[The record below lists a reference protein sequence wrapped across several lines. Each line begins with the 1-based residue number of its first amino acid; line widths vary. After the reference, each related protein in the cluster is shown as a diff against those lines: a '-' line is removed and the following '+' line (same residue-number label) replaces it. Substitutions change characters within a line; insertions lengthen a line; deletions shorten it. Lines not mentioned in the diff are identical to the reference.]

1 MKAYPTH
8 KEEGM
13 ELRDYFAAKVMQGFI
28 QASST
33 LNMENDSSL
42 LSGLS
47 FEAAMFCGVND
58 TIDMQGEQDDGT
70 KVQYT
75 WARYYAEEAY
85 LIADAMMKARNVN
98 TGE

>member
-1 MKAYPTH
+1 MKAFPTH

-13 ELRDYFAAKVMQGFI
+13 ELRDYFATQIMQALI

-47 FEAAMFCGVND
+47 FESAMFCGVND

-75 WARYYAEEAY
+75 WAKYYAEEAY
-85 LIADAMMKARNVN
+85 WLANAMMQARKDIK
-98 TGE
+98 E